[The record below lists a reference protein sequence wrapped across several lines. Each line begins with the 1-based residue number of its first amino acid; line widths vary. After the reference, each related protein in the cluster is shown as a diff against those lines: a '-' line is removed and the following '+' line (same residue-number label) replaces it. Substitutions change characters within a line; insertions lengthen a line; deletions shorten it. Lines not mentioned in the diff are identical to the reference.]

1 LEYYLKV
8 FLIPLGD
15 DQTLFYAEAVPA
27 VIENREVSRHRGA
40 LAWAEHQYFRFE
52 KVLRES
58 ERGVGLKV
66 RRVWEWLHRR
76 TSPEE
81 AILRTLRLAESV
93 ELYSPA
99 EMTSQKAKESWSHYI
114 SAKRRKHTLWLIVD
128 TIVSPSTLLLMPI
141 PGPNVVGY
149 WFVYRAFCHLLV
161 LLGIR
166 KAQYEIERTTVHQE
180 KLLGE
185 LLNGRNEAKISD
197 FSVKYGLK
205 GLADFISRV
214 DASPGD
220 LSSDSVATTPSA

>member
-1 LEYYLKV
+1 
-8 FLIPLGD
+8 LGD
-15 DQTLFYAEAVPA
+15 DRTLFYAEPVPT
-27 VIENREVSRHRGA
+27 VVENREVSRHKGA
-40 LAWAEHQYFRFE
+40 LAWAEHQYFKFE

-58 ERGVGLKV
+58 ERGIGLRV

-76 TSPEE
+76 TSPDE
-81 AILRTLRLAESV
+81 AVLRTLRLADTV

-99 EMTSQKAKESWSHYI
+99 EMTSQKAMESWSHHI
-114 SAKRRKHTLWLIVD
+114 SAKRRRHTLWLIID
-128 TIVSPSTLLLMPI
+128 TIVTPLTLLLMPL

-166 KAQYEIERTTVHQE
+166 KARDEIERTTVHHE
-180 KLLGE
+180 EMLDE

-197 FSVKYGLK
+197 LSVKYGLK
-205 GLADFISRV
+205 DLAGFISRV
-214 DASPGD
+214 AASPEG